1 MFKKSAGIASMCAL
15 ALTLI
20 GCGGQSL
27 DRNVEMGKM
36 SFRAP
41 SSYVEDGETDSIS
54 FTDSDDETKFFLV
67 RFNDDP
73 SETIDSAI
81 DSQMET
87 WQSIYDFTPKETKSD
102 VIDGHECILIECVWP
117 DDYEGVKPPMTF
129 AFMSG
134 SEGIYSIL
142 CQNESMTASDIV
154 DTVSF
159 K

>member
-1 MFKKSAGIASMCAL
+1 MFKKAARLSVIGAL
-15 ALTLI
+15 AVMLV
-20 GCGGQSL
+20 GCGGQSF
-27 DRNVEMGKM
+27 DRSVEIGKM

-41 SSYVEDGETDSIS
+41 SSYIEDGETNSMS

-87 WQSIYDFTPKETKSD
+87 WQSIYDFTPKETRSD

-129 AFMSG
+129 AFMAG
-134 SEGIYSIL
+134 SEGVYTIL
-142 CQNESMTASDIV
+142 CQNDSMTADDIV
-154 DTVSF
+154 KTVSF
-159 K
+159 D